1 MKVSGRRMPGD
12 VTATGNFVHLRLQ
25 QIRQVR
31 IGLKCE
37 QFVGCRPILSKWRS
51 ERHLMKTTLRTNLNR
66 RSVSGTSRQ
75 LTGELK
81 PLVIS

>member
-1 MKVSGRRMPGD
+1 MEVSARRMPAD

-25 QIRQVR
+25 QIRQLW
-31 IGLKCE
+31 IDLKCE
-37 QFVGCRPILSKWRS
+37 QFVGCRPVLSEWRS
-51 ERHLMKTTLRTNLNR
+51 ERHLMKTTLQTNLNR

-75 LTGELK
+75 RGKLK